1 MTHIPT
7 IPQLTVA
14 ERYGAAFLLARDG
27 LGWEDII
34 VKLKLPRTPEVRA
47 QIRKLVLK
55 ERKK

>member
-47 QIRKLVLK
+47 WVRKLVLK
-55 ERKK
+55 TRPK

>member
-55 ERKK
+55 ERPK